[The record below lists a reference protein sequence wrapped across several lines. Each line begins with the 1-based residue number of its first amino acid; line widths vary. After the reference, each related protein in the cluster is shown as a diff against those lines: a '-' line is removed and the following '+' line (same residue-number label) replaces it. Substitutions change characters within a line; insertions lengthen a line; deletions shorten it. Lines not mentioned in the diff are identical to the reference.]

1 MMTTSTEE
9 KKLTD
14 AIIKANEHTLTS
26 LDDFDIYK
34 ELTTVLKGVGLTLE
48 DCEGTVTFY
57 GQDPI
62 VPSTLRLASA
72 AAIAL
77 VAKSIAV
84 SKIWRMRG
92 GKGQNIHMDLR
103 KALRRL
109 SPFYD
114 RQWEKINGLA
124 PGIANDPYNPF
135 DFTFYRTKDGKWVMP
150 LNPYPRSKHE
160 ALLFLNCTEDRQSV
174 ANAIKQWN
182 SKDLENA
189 AAERGIVMP
198 VVRTI
203 EEFMKESTYEEVAK
217 LPLIEIE
224 KIGESDPE
232 PLSKDAKSPLE
243 GVRALGLAHVI
254 AGAGFGRALALH
266 GADVLNIWRPT
277 DWEHDIVY
285 ATSNVGMRSATLDLK
300 IEEGKHKMKELLQDA
315 DIFFANRRS
324 GFIEQQELS
333 AEDCAQIR
341 PGIIH
346 CTVNLHG
353 TEGEWATRN
362 GFDQTAGC
370 VTGVMALEGSPDNP
384 KLPPISIVNDYAIS
398 WLLEVGALVAL
409 ERRAK
414 EGGSYRVRV
423 SLDRVSL
430 WILSMGIFDKRF
442 AEKTAGSSEEH
453 EYIAPDLFTAETPL
467 GLYQGVTD
475 QVKMS
480 ETPGEYNTVLVP
492 RGSSRPEWQPSEK

>member
-1 MMTTSTEE
+1 MSTNTDV

-14 AIIKANEHTLTS
+14 AIVKANENKLTN
-26 LDDFDIYK
+26 LDNFDIYE
-34 ELTTVLKGVGLTLE
+34 ELNTVLKDVGLSME
-48 DCEGTVTFY
+48 DSGGKVTFY

-62 VPSTLRLASA
+62 APSTLRLASA
-72 AAIAL
+72 AGIAL

-92 GKGQNIHMDLR
+92 GKGQDIHMDLR

-114 RQWEKINGLA
+114 RKWERLNGFA
-124 PGIANDPYNPF
+124 PGVANDPYNPF
-135 DFTFYRTKDGKWVMP
+135 DFSFYQTKDGKWVMP

-160 ALLFLNCTEDRQSV
+160 TLKFLNCTEERGAV
-174 ANAIKQWN
+174 ANAIRQWN
-182 SKDLENA
+182 ADELEKA

-198 VVRTI
+198 VVRTV
-203 EEFMKESTYEEVAK
+203 EEFMKEPTYEEVAK

-232 PLSKDAKSPLE
+232 PLSNHASTPLE
-243 GVRALGLAHVI
+243 GIRALGLSHVI
-254 AGAGFGRALALH
+254 AGAGLGRALALH
-266 GADVLNIWRPT
+266 GADVLNVWRPT
-277 DWEHDIVY
+277 DWEHDMVY
-285 ATSNVGMRSATLDLK
+285 ATSNVGMRSTTLDLGAA
-300 IEEGKHKMKELLQDA
+300 EGKQKVEELLEGA
-315 DIFFANRRS
+315 DIFFANRRY
-324 GFIEQQELS
+324 GFLEQYGLS

-353 TEGEWATRN
+353 TEGAWANRN

-384 KLPPISIVNDYAIS
+384 KLPPISIVNDYAVS
-398 WLLEVGALVAL
+398 WLLEVGALMAL
-409 ERRAK
+409 ERRAQ

-430 WILSMGIFDKRF
+430 WILSMGIFDKQF
-442 AEKTAGSSEEH
+442 AKKTAGSSEEH
-453 EYIAPDLFTAETPL
+453 EFIAPDLFEAETPL
-467 GLYQGVTD
+467 GLYRGVTD
-475 QVKMS
+475 QVEMS
-480 ETPGEYNTVLVP
+480 ETPGKYEHVLVP
-492 RGSSRPEWQPSEK
+492 RGSCKPEWNTK